1 MKLHFRLQ
9 QLLQQA
15 PGGVKWNMSATEKHT
30 YNMAETQKDDMMGEL
45 FTLMQ
50 NDGDI

>member
-15 PGGVKWNMSATEKHT
+15 GGVKWNMSAAEKNT
-30 YNMAETQKDDMMGEL
+30 YNTVETQKDDMMGEL